1 MNYRNNKFEFTLASE
16 DDSDE
21 MLELFEDMDFSGDIS
36 VLFTRRPSPYK
47 SLMSEGEKTIIPLVK
62 DTTNGTIC
70 AMGCCII
77 RKTFINGE
85 VKNVGYL
92 TGLKIRKEYASL
104 IYLIRDVYTF
114 LYEKT
119 KDQVDIFYT
128 TILKDNKGAQKLLE
142 KKRKNMPVY
151 HYEGDYTVYCFA
163 KIPYDFGN
171 KNKRINEYKF
181 ETGNMEGVRGFYN
194 NNLKRYNFSPSNI
207 DLYKLNDDDFFTLRD
222 KEGNI
227 LAACALWDQNDYKQ
241 YIITNYS
248 GIFKYI
254 KKLPTN
260 LLGYPNFP
268 VENIPLNYASLS
280 LFFVEDMDVELAEYF
295 LRQVIQSCKKYD
307 LLMMGLF
314 ESHPFNSIF
323 NRIKHIKYSSRLYRV
338 NWEEGLLELDGR
350 PLDIEVGL
358 L

>member
-1 MNYRNNKFEFTLASE
+1 M
-16 DDSDE
+16 
-21 MLELFEDMDFSGDIS
+21 
-36 VLFTRRPSPYK
+36 
-47 SLMSEGEKTIIPLVK
+47 PL
-62 DTTNGTIC
+62 
-70 AMGCCII
+70 
-77 RKTFINGE
+77 
-85 VKNVGYL
+85 
-92 TGLKIRKEYASL
+92 
-104 IYLIRDVYTF
+104 
-114 LYEKT
+114 
-119 KDQVDIFYT
+119 
-128 TILKDNKGAQKLLE
+128 
-142 KKRKNMPVY
+142 Y

-163 KIPYDFGN
+163 KNPYTLRNEN
-171 KNKRINEYKF
+171 KKLNEYKF
-181 ETGNMEGVRGFYN
+181 ESGNMKGIRGFYN
-194 NNLKRYNFSPSNI
+194 NNLKKYNFSPSNI
-207 DLYKLNDDDFFTLRD
+207 DLYKLNEEDFFTLRD

-248 GIFKYI
+248 GILKYV

-295 LRQVIQSCKKYD
+295 LRKVIQASKKYD
-307 LLMMGLF
+307 LLMLGLF

-338 NWEEGLLELDGR
+338 NWEDRLLELDGR
-350 PLDIEVGL
+350 PLNIEVGL